1 MKRVLEIGRRF
12 LREEDGATTTEY
24 GLLVAL
30 IAVALITAI
39 TGLKTAIAG
48 AFNKAASALNDAAK

>member
-1 MKRVLEIGRRF
+1 MKRVLEVGRRL

-30 IAVALITAI
+30 IAVGLVFALTGLRTAI
-39 TGLKTAIAG
+39 IG
-48 AFNKAASALNDAAK
+48 AFNKAAAELTNASK